1 MLLVEAIAARL
12 AADIY
17 YNLVNST
24 SLSPTMWQ
32 LYEQKISEARFVDA
46 TEGTP
51 GVLTDGV
58 AASGALQSDV
68 LINSR
73 Y

>member
-1 MLLVEAIAARL
+1 
-12 AADIY
+12 
-17 YNLVNST
+17 
-24 SLSPTMWQ
+24 MWQ
-32 LYEQKISEARFVDA
+32 LYDQKLSEARFVDA

-51 GVLTDGV
+51 GVLSDGV